1 MRKRRE
7 AMSDIHYLGV
17 PIADILKVAGL
28 NRDLTTNMGDPRN
41 VTYIGPLEPDDED
54 MAEEIAKAIYGAW
67 REQHGGDDDMAF
79 EQCLVDARRMLLDDA
94 YASLFTHDTQMP
106 PPEARP
112 IDPPPASPLRP
123 LPRRIFRVTTDKD
136 PPPAA

>member
-1 MRKRRE
+1 
-7 AMSDIHYLGV
+7 
-17 PIADILKVAGL
+17 
-28 NRDLTTNMGDPRN
+28 
-41 VTYIGPLEPDDED
+41 
-54 MAEEIAKAIYGAW
+54 
-67 REQHGGDDDMAF
+67 
-79 EQCLVDARRMLLDDA
+79 MLLDDA